1 MIQAVGLSF
10 VVVLLAELGDKS
22 QLMTLAFAARYRA
35 RTVLVAVGIAAL
47 LVTGLAVLVG
57 SVLGSFVPSHVV
69 AVAAGIVFL
78 VFAAWTLRGDDR
90 TAAGEAAPVGTSRRA
105 ILAIASA
112 FVLAEIGDKTMLAI
126 VTLAAT
132 EDPVGTWLG
141 SSFGMLA
148 ADALAIA
155 AGAFLG
161 SRLPERAIRVI
172 AAMAFAV
179 FGVILVLE
187 GLGIL

>member
-161 SRLPERAIRVI
+161 SRLPERAIRAI